1 MKEAL
6 RGLFLDKNSGPCY
19 PLIMYKS
26 KRYVEISEADMTDL
40 MEVQMGFAKIELS
53 GTTEIVW
60 QRQVETKSGEK
71 FPYAVRVYS
80 SIAYGT
86 SRGCGE
92 DAIRVVLINLDTG
105 RPIKLQ
111 PTKGKAGKRIYRT
124 KSAMPNLRTRCREL
138 FAYVIN
144 PGHHCPDCDSLMA
157 TRKGG
162 YGEFLGCTNYPD
174 CRGTRKI
181 DV

>member
-1 MKEAL
+1 MNA
-6 RGLFLDKNSGPCY
+6 
-19 PLIMYKS
+19 
-26 KRYVEISEADMTDL
+26 RYVEISETEMTSM
-40 MEVQMGFAKIELS
+40 MEDEMGFDQEFIP

-71 FPYAVRVYS
+71 FPYAIRVYS

-92 DAIRVVLINLDTG
+92 DAIRVVLMNLDTG

-124 KSAMPNLRTRCREL
+124 KGAMPNLRTRCREL

>member
-1 MKEAL
+1 MT
-6 RGLFLDKNSGPCY
+6 N
-19 PLIMYKS
+19 
-26 KRYVEISEADMTDL
+26 RYVEISESEMAAL
-40 MEVQMGFAKIELS
+40 MEDQLGFDQEFIP

-60 QRQVETKSGEK
+60 QRQVENEAGKK

-80 SIAYGT
+80 SIAYGS

-92 DAIRVVLINLDTG
+92 DAIRVVIINLDTG

-124 KSAMPNLRTRCREL
+124 KGAMTNLNTRIRESV
-138 FAYVIN
+138 AYVTN
-144 PGHHCPDCDSLMA
+144 PSNQCPDCNSLMVS
-157 TRKGG
+157 RNGK